1 MLENILKEF
10 KRKFRELKIL
20 IINNSLTLEETRVEI
35 SKFVFALNT
44 IKSSIKKNET
54 AFSAAQI
61 SKVNELLLEIE
72 DLRKLVPE
80 LFEGI
85 DTENIIVEELKEHLP
100 KRIHS
105 DSMDEEISIEQ

>member
-10 KRKFRELKIL
+10 KRKFRHLKNL
-20 IINNSLTLEETRVEI
+20 ITNNSLTLEETRIEI

-61 SKVNELLLEIE
+61 CMINEFLLDIE
-72 DLRKLVPE
+72 DLKKLVPE
-80 LFEGI
+80 LYEGI
-85 DTENIIVEELKEHLP
+85 DTENTIIKDLKEHLP
-100 KRIHS
+100 ARIHT
-105 DSMDEEISIEQ
+105 DSMNDEATIEQ